1 MSTETVSAFAQM
13 LNMSEDNNKKN
24 KVLKNKMD
32 EAKNQLGVIMKQSN
46 LTALPIGNM
55 GFLVFQEKKSLPQ
68 INDELLGAIFRC
80 YNDNKKT
87 PVNDDGVSSFV
98 DFANSVRNKLA
109 TKTQT
114 LVFTKSRP
122 AHTLI

>member
-1 MSTETVSAFAQM
+1 MSTETVNAFVQM
-13 LNMSEDNNKKN
+13 LNMSEDNSKKN
-24 KVLKNKMD
+24 KVLKNKME
-32 EAKNQLGVIMKQSN
+32 EAKNQLGTIMKQNNIS
-46 LTALPIGNM
+46 ALPIGNM

-80 YNDNKKT
+80 FNDNKKT
-87 PVNDDGVSSFV
+87 PVNDEEVGTFV
-98 DFANSVRNKLA
+98 DFANSIRNKLA
-109 TKTQT
+109 TKTQN